1 MTPDGEFETLFHAYQ
16 QPITAYLDHLTGD
29 TEQAEDLAQDAFL
42 RAYRALLRGEH
53 VEHPKA
59 WLYRI
64 ATNVANDRWRRA
76 RLLRWLPLLDNVREP
91 GLCVPD
97 HTEGAAEQLA
107 VQSALA
113 RLQPGYRVPLVLHL
127 CEGLS
132 IAEISE
138 VLGIRQGAVKM
149 RLSRAREQFR
159 QAFQQVSDPDE
170 I

>member
-1 MTPDGEFETLFHAYQ
+1 MTPDGEFEALFHAYQ
-16 QPITAYLDHLTGD
+16 QPITTYLSHVTGN
-29 TEQAEDLAQDAFL
+29 TEQAEDLAQDTFL

-76 RLLRWLPLLDNVREP
+76 RLLRWLPLLDNVYEP
-91 GLCVPD
+91 GLRAPNQ
-97 HTEGAAEQLA
+97 AEDVAERLA

-113 RLQPGYRVPLVLHL
+113 RLQPGYRIPLVLHL

-132 IAEISE
+132 IAEIGE
-138 VLGIRQGAVKM
+138 VLGISQGAVKM

-159 QAFQQVSDPDE
+159 QAFQRASEPDE
-170 I
+170 M